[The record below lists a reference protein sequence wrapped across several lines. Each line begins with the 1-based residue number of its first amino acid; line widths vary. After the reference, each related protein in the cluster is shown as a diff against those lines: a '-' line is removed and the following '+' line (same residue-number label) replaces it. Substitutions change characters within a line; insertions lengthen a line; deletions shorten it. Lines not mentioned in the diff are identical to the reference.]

1 MAVAHVELP
10 FERQLY
16 LQAELRVMAAIRPPE
31 SPVDLQLPMPLHPP
45 AHPATASPPLYPPR
59 CSMAVYPLAP
69 NRHAA
74 PVRLNTRSAFG
85 RASAER
91 KRVAVSA

>member
-45 AHPATASPPLYPPR
+45 AHPA
-59 CSMAVYPLAP
+59 
-69 NRHAA
+69 
-74 PVRLNTRSAFG
+74 SA
-85 RASAER
+85 
-91 KRVAVSA
+91 